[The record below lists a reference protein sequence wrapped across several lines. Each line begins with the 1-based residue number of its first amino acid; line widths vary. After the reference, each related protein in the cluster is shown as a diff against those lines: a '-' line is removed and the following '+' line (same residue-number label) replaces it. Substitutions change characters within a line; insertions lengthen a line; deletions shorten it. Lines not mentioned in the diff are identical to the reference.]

1 MTSIGPVQ
9 LVAVTTHARHVASSE
24 RARFAADARGWPAEH
39 TALLLETCHRVEAYA
54 IARGGPVIDPPPVPP
69 GGRILRDIAVV
80 QHAISV
86 AVGADSVVVGEDQIL
101 HQFRDALSAARETGH
116 LDPVLERLFTV
127 ALRAGRQA
135 RSWRQGP
142 VHSLADVA
150 IGAIERQT
158 GSLRGRGL
166 LVVGAGQMGALAV
179 RAGREAGAVVSVT
192 SRTLERAQDLAARTG
207 VRAVAFDP
215 SLEAADLA
223 GVVVALRGRW
233 ATSAATEEALLAGLA
248 VVVDLSVPSAVPE
261 GLATELGER
270 FVSAD
275 AIAVSEAGG
284 AGSPNARLERR
295 LDALVASATVG
306 FSSWL
311 EAHDRRTAAE
321 ALALQVEGARAA
333 EIAVLW
339 RRLPDID
346 LETREVI
353 EGMSRH
359 LAERL
364 LREPLANLSRDADGR
379 HERAIRELFGL

>member
-1 MTSIGPVQ
+1 MTSSGPIQ

-24 RARFAADARGWPAEH
+24 RARFAADARGWPAGG
-39 TALLLETCHRVEAYA
+39 TALLLETCHRVETYA
-54 IARGGPVIDPPPVPP
+54 VVRGGSAIDPPPVPP
-69 GGRILRDIAVV
+69 GGRILRDRAVV
-80 QHAISV
+80 RHAMTV

-101 HQFRDALSAARETGH
+101 HQFRGALSSARETGS

-150 IGAIERQT
+150 IGAIERRI
-158 GSLRGRGL
+158 GSLRGLEL

-179 RAGREAGAVVSVT
+179 RAGRDAGATVSVT
-192 SRTLERAQDLAARTG
+192 SRTPERAQDIAARFG

-215 SLEAADLA
+215 SLVAADLA
-223 GVVVALRGRW
+223 GVVVAVRGRW
-233 ATSAATEEALLAGLA
+233 AISAATEEALLAGPA
-248 VVVDLSVPSAVPE
+248 VVIDLSVPSAVRE

-275 AIAVSEAGG
+275 AIAVCEASG
-284 AGSPNARLERR
+284 AGSPNARMERR
-295 LDALVASATVG
+295 LDALVTSATAE
-306 FSSWL
+306 FSAWL
-311 EAHDRRTAAE
+311 EAHDRRAAAE
-321 ALALQVEGARAA
+321 ALAIQIEGARAA
-333 EIAVLW
+333 EIAALW

-364 LREPLANLSRDADGR
+364 LREPLANLSHDADGR